1 MTAIPVEHIMTA
13 VSVVLTPFGMAAL
26 FISVLL
32 GVIMGIIPGLTITM
46 AIALLTGLT
55 LNFSGP
61 HAVLVLM
68 GVAIGAISGGCQTAI
83 LMNIPG
89 TPASAATAVD
99 GYPLGKQGKA
109 GLAIFVSNAS
119 SFSGTIISVIFVL
132 LFTPIISRLA
142 LRFNSQEMFL
152 LAVFGVVICGN
163 LTAGGNPVKGW
174 IAGFLGLGIST
185 IGLDTIIAYPRFSF
199 DNINLRAGLQLIPLM
214 IAIFGMPE
222 VVKVFAKAKEQR
234 LDEVKFKVKEGFGVL
249 LKNWKCAG
257 RSGLIGTF
265 IGIIPGVGEDIGG
278 WLSYWAS
285 KARSKHPETY
295 GKGEP
300 AGVIS
305 VEAGANACIGG
316 ALIPVLSLGVPGSTS
331 AAVILAAFI
340 MHGYRPGPLLMTE
353 TPELVYQ
360 IAVFLLLCSIS
371 MFLIAR
377 VITKFSVKI
386 LEVKKEI
393 LMPIVFIFCVLG
405 SFLVRGSY
413 FDAQLIVGAGLVG
426 FLLYYAKFPPAPLL
440 LGLVLGRMA
449 ESNMLR
455 GLLLSGGSFMPIFQ
469 RPIATGFFIVIV
481 FLIATQ
487 IPICQR
493 LFRAIIGKFKKKE
506 AKEG

>member
-1 MTAIPVEHIMTA
+1 MPVHL
-13 VSVVLTPFGMAAL
+13 LTIVISTFFGL
-26 FISVLL
+26 IV
-32 GVIMGIIPGLTITM
+32 GIIPGLTATM
-46 AIALLTGLT
+46 SVALLTGLT
-55 LNFSGP
+55 FGFP
-61 HAVLVLM
+61 REIAVISLI
-68 GVAIGAISGGCQTAI
+68 GVYVGALSGGCQAAV
-83 LMNIPG
+83 LLKIPG
-89 TPASAATAVD
+89 TPASAATILDAW
-99 GYPLGKQGKA
+99 PMNLQGKA
-109 GLAIFVSNAS
+109 GLAIFLATAAS
-119 SFSGTIISVIFVL
+119 AIGTIISVFFVIFL
-132 LFTPIISRLA
+132 TPPLTA
-142 LRFNSQEMFL
+142 LGMEFLSFEFFL
-152 LAVFGVVICGN
+152 LALFGIVICGN
-163 LTAGGNPVKGW
+163 LSGGDSLKGW

-222 VVKVFAKAKEQR
+222 VLKVFGKATEQR
-234 LDEVKFKVKEGFGVL
+234 VDEVKFKIKEGFSVL
-249 LKNWKCAG
+249 RKNWRCAG

-285 KARSKHPETY
+285 KARSKNPENY

-300 AGVIS
+300 AGVVA

-331 AAVILAAFI
+331 AAVILAAFV

-360 IAVFLLLCSIS
+360 IAIFLLLCSIS

-377 VITKFSVKI
+377 LITKFSVKI

-413 FDAQLIVGAGLVG
+413 FDAQLIVGAGIVG
-426 FLLYYAKFPPAPLL
+426 YLLYYAKFPPAPLL

-469 RPIATGFFIVIV
+469 RPIATGFFIIIVI
-481 FLIATQ
+481 LIATQ
-487 IPICQR
+487 IPICKSM
-493 LFRAIIGKFKKKE
+493 FAAVMGKFKKAIPICKSMF
-506 AKEG
+506 AAVMGKFKKS